1 MYDFFAELYG
11 DISKFLKY
19 APEEDCCSDAENEV
33 IADIANLK
41 NSLKNL
47 FVEKEFDP
55 EARQP
60 WCVEKWYTDD
70 LADALNNS
78 DIPVTEENINAF
90 RKCVVEEDIFGDKA
104 ERNEILEMKAWELF
118 GSSDEEE
125 GEEDKDETSDI

>member
-11 DISKFLKY
+11 DISKFLEY
-19 APEEDCCSDAENEV
+19 APDEDCCTEAENEV

-47 FVEKEFDP
+47 FDEKEFDP
-55 EARQP
+55 EVHQP

-70 LADALNNS
+70 LAVALNNS

-90 RKCVVEEDIFGDKA
+90 RKCVVEEDIFGDKS
-104 ERNEILEMKAWELF
+104 ERNEILEMKARELY
-118 GSSDEEE
+118 GSNDDEE
-125 GEEDKDETSDI
+125 GEDETSET